1 VIETLGEFLDPDVF
15 LVVVLW
21 FARTPFGVFRRG

>member
-15 LVVVLW
+15 LVVVL
-21 FARTPFGVFRRG
+21 FAFNRGGRRRSS